1 MVYNGIPVF
10 AVNVD
15 DPGCSISTM
24 SLVDDPAMSIDMV
37 CFSKEQKMNFSIQD
51 ESQHNIL
58 TCLVRVDFPIL
69 RLTEDGNP
77 YYIVFNK
84 ETAKVLCQRLMT
96 DGMQQNISLQ
106 HNGKLIDGIQ
116 LQEVFIKDSSLGI
129 SPVGFEDAADGSL
142 MGVYHIEDDTL
153 WNDCIEGRFKGISI
167 ESLLGIEQF
176 KKIDNKKIKK
186 NIMSK
191 IKDML
196 KKILLEFNS
205 LSTNIA
211 DLYWEEDTELIVGYK
226 VFVEDADGN
235 KVPAA
240 DGEYISDENKITVE
254 GGVVTEIEAKEADD
268 APKAEEET
276 PTQEEPKE
284 EPKEEPMAEETP
296 AQEEPKEE
304 TAPEAGQNS
313 EETAPEAGQEEDKT
327 AQLENRIAE
336 LESKVAELETKLIE
350 IATAPAAEP
359 IVDEFEKVT
368 KKASTGDKKLDK
380 RIAIAKALQEN

>member
-10 AVNVD
+10 SVNVD

-84 ETAKVLCQRLMT
+84 DTAKVLCQRLMT
-96 DGMQQNISLQ
+96 DGMQQNISVD
-106 HNGKLIDGIQ
+106 HNGKLIQGIH

-142 MGVYHIEDDTL
+142 MGVYHIEDDAL

-167 ESLLGIEQF
+167 ESLLGIEEF
-176 KKIDNKKIKK
+176 KKKCNKKIKK
-186 NIMSK
+186 NNMNK
-191 IKDML
+191 LKEML
-196 KKILLEFNS
+196 KKLLLEFNS

-211 DLYWEEDTELIVGYK
+211 ELYWEEDTELMVGYK
-226 VFVEDADGN
+226 VFVEDESGN
-235 KVPAA
+235 KVPAM
-240 DGEYISDENKITVE
+240 DGEYISDENKIKVA
-254 GGVVTEIEAKEADD
+254 GGTVTEIERREVDD
-268 APKAEEET
+268 MPVNVPAEKKDVM
-276 PTQEEPKE
+276 EEPAKE
-284 EPKEEPMAEETP
+284 EPKEEPAME
-296 AQEEPKEE
+296 QPKDDNTE
-304 TAPEAGQNS
+304 
-313 EETAPEAGQEEDKT
+313 
-327 AQLENRIAE
+327 
-336 LESKVAELETKLIE
+336 KVAELEKKVADLETKLADLEAKLAE
-350 IATAPAAEP
+350 IATTPAAQP
-359 IVDEFEKVT
+359 VIDEFENIRKVG
-368 KKASTGDKKLDK
+368 KTGDKSLDK
-380 RIAIAKALQEN
+380 RLAIAAALKN

>member
-1 MVYNGIPVF
+1 MVYNNIPIF

-51 ESQHNIL
+51 ESKHNIL

-84 ETAKVLCQRLMT
+84 ENAKVLCQRLMT

-142 MGVYHIEDDTL
+142 MGVYHIEDEAL

-167 ESLLGIEQF
+167 ESLLGIEEF
-176 KKIDNKKIKK
+176 KKKCNKKIKK
-186 NIMSK
+186 NNMSK
-191 IKDML
+191 IKEML
-196 KKILLEFNS
+196 KKLLMEFNS

-211 DLYWEEDTELIVGYK
+211 ELYWEEDTELMVGYK
-226 VFVEDADGN
+226 VFVEDESGN
-235 KVPAA
+235 KVPAM
-240 DGEYISDENKITVE
+240 DGEYISDENKIKVA
-254 GGVVTEIEAKEADD
+254 GGVVTEIERREIDDMPVNIPPVEKKEAM
-268 APKAEEET
+268 AEPAVEEPKEE
-276 PTQEEPKE
+276 PAAEEPKE
-284 EPKEEPMAEETP
+284 EPKDDNTE
-296 AQEEPKEE
+296 
-304 TAPEAGQNS
+304 
-313 EETAPEAGQEEDKT
+313 
-327 AQLENRIAE
+327 
-336 LESKVAELETKLIE
+336 KVAEMEKKIADLEAKLADLEAKIAE
-350 IATAPAAEP
+350 IATAPAAQP
-359 IVDEFEKVT
+359 VMDEFENI
-368 KKASTGDKKLDK
+368 KKLGKTGDKDLDK
-380 RIAIAKALQEN
+380 RLAIAAALKTK

>member
-1 MVYNGIPVF
+1 MVYNNIPVF

-51 ESQHNIL
+51 ESKHNIL

-84 ETAKVLCQRLMT
+84 ENAKVLCQRLMT

-106 HNGKLIDGIQ
+106 HNGKLIQGIQ

-142 MGVYHIEDDTL
+142 MGVYHIEDEAL

-167 ESLLGIEQF
+167 ESLLGIEEF
-176 KKIDNKKIKK
+176 KKKCNNKTKK
-186 NIMSK
+186 NNMSK
-191 IKDML
+191 IKEML
-196 KKILLEFNS
+196 KKLLMEFNS

-211 DLYWEEDTELIVGYK
+211 ELYWEEDTELMVGYK
-226 VFVEDADGN
+226 VFVEDESGN
-235 KVPAA
+235 KVPAM
-240 DGEYISDENKITVE
+240 DGEYISDENKIKVA
-254 GGVVTEIEAKEADD
+254 GGTVTEIERREIDDMPANIPPVEKKEAM
-268 APKAEEET
+268 AEPAVEEPKAE
-276 PTQEEPKE
+276 PAADPAPEEPKE
-284 EPKEEPMAEETP
+284 EPKDDNTEKVAEME
-296 AQEEPKEE
+296 K
-304 TAPEAGQNS
+304 
-313 EETAPEAGQEEDKT
+313 K
-327 AQLENRIAE
+327 IAE
-336 LESKVAELETKLIE
+336 LEAKLADLEAKIAE
-350 IATAPAAEP
+350 IATAPAAQP
-359 IVDEFEKVT
+359 VMDEFENI
-368 KKASTGDKKLDK
+368 KKLGKTGDKDLDK
-380 RIAIAKALQEN
+380 RLAIAAALKTK

>member
-1 MVYNGIPVF
+1 MVYNNIPVF

-37 CFSKEQKMNFSIQD
+37 CFSKEQNMKFSIQD

-84 ETAKVLCQRLMT
+84 DNAKVLCQRLMK

-106 HNGKLIDGIQ
+106 HNGKLINGIQ

-142 MGVYHIEDDTL
+142 MGVYHITDDAL

-167 ESLLGIEQF
+167 ESLLGIEEF
-176 KKIDNKKIKK
+176 KKKCNKKTKK
-186 NIMSK
+186 NSMSK
-191 IKDML
+191 IKDAL
-196 KKILLEFNS
+196 KRLLMEFNT

-211 DLYWEEDTELIVGYK
+211 ELYWEEDTELMVGYK
-226 VFVEDADGN
+226 VFVEDESGN
-235 KVPAA
+235 KVPAM
-240 DGEYISDENKITVE
+240 DGEYISDENKIKVA
-254 GGVVTEIEAKEADD
+254 GGVVTEIERREVDD
-268 APKAEEET
+268 MPVNVPVEKKEET
-276 PTQEEPKE
+276 MEEPVVEEPVVEEPVMEEPKDDNTD
-284 EPKEEPMAEETP
+284 KVAELETRI
-296 AQEEPKEE
+296 A
-304 TAPEAGQNS
+304 
-313 EETAPEAGQEEDKT
+313 D
-327 AQLENRIAE
+327 LESKIAE
-336 LESKVAELETKLIE
+336 LESKLAE
-350 IATAPAAEP
+350 IATTPAAQP
-359 IVDEFEKVT
+359 VMDEFENI
-368 KKASTGDKKLDK
+368 KKIGKTGDKSLDK
-380 RIAIAKALQEN
+380 RLAIAAALKN

>member
-1 MVYNGIPVF
+1 MVYNGVPIF

-37 CFSKEQKMNFSIQD
+37 CFSKEQNMKFSIQD

-69 RLTEDGNP
+69 RVTPDGNP
-77 YYIVFNK
+77 YYIVFSK

-106 HNGKLIDGIQ
+106 HNGKLIQGIK

-142 MGVYHIEDDTL
+142 MGVYHIEDDAL

-167 ESLLGIEQF
+167 ESLLSIEEF
-176 KKIDNKKIKK
+176 KKKCNKKIKK

-191 IKDML
+191 IKDAL
-196 KKILLEFNS
+196 KRLLMEFNS

-211 DLYWEEDTELIVGYK
+211 ELYWEEDTELMVGYK
-226 VFVEDADGN
+226 VFVEDESGN
-235 KVPAA
+235 KVPAM
-240 DGEYISDENKITVE
+240 DGEYISDENKIKVA
-254 GGVVTEIEAKEADD
+254 GGTVTEIERREIDDMPVQVPVEKKEETMEEPVVEEPAKEE
-268 APKAEEET
+268 PTKEEPAT
-276 PTQEEPKE
+276 EEPKDDNTE
-284 EPKEEPMAEETP
+284 
-296 AQEEPKEE
+296 
-304 TAPEAGQNS
+304 
-313 EETAPEAGQEEDKT
+313 
-327 AQLENRIAE
+327 
-336 LESKVAELETKLIE
+336 KVAELEKKVAELEAKIADLEAKLAE
-350 IATAPAAEP
+350 IATTPAAAP
-359 IVDEFEKVT
+359 VVDEFENI
-368 KKASTGDKKLDK
+368 KKRGTTGDKKLDK
-380 RIAIAKALQEN
+380 RIAIAQALKEN

>member
-1 MVYNGIPVF
+1 MVYNNIPVF

-37 CFSKEQKMNFSIQD
+37 CFSKEQKMKFSIQD

-96 DGMQQNISLQ
+96 DGMQQNISVD
-106 HNGKLIDGIQ
+106 HNGKLIQGIH

-142 MGVYHIEDDTL
+142 MGVYHIDDEAL

-167 ESLLGIEQF
+167 ESLLGIEEF
-176 KKIDNKKIKK
+176 KKKCNNKTKK
-186 NIMSK
+186 NSMSK
-191 IKDML
+191 IKDAL
-196 KKILLEFNS
+196 KRLLMEFNS

-211 DLYWEEDTELIVGYK
+211 ELYWEEDTELMVGYK
-226 VFVEDADGN
+226 VFVEDESGN
-235 KVPAA
+235 KVPAM
-240 DGEYISDENKITVE
+240 DGEYISDENKIKVA
-254 GGVVTEIEAKEADD
+254 GGTVTEIERREVDD
-268 APKAEEET
+268 APVNIPPVEKKEAMAE
-276 PTQEEPKE
+276 PAAEEPKE
-284 EPKEEPMAEETP
+284 EPKADP
-296 AQEEPKEE
+296 AAEEPKEE
-304 TAPEAGQNS
+304 PKDDNTEKVAEM
-313 EETAPEAGQEEDKT
+313 EKK
-327 AQLENRIAE
+327 IAE
-336 LESKVAELETKLIE
+336 LEAKIADLEAKLAE
-350 IATAPAAEP
+350 IATTPAAQP
-359 IVDEFEKVT
+359 VMDEFENI
-368 KKASTGDKKLDK
+368 KKLGKTGDKSLDK
-380 RIAIAKALQEN
+380 RLAIAAALKTK